1 MAVSAVCC
9 PLAAAAGGRG
19 EQQLEQSEQQL
30 LVLLVLLL
38 LLGCGLVGW
47 TCTLNECC
55 HVLSSSSSSIV
66 SRWLWHGPVQHGA
79 LAAAG

>member
-1 MAVSAVCC
+1 MLPIS
-9 PLAAAAGGRG
+9 GSSGRKRG
-19 EQQLEQSEQQL
+19 QQQQQLEQSEQQL
-30 LVLLVLLL
+30 LVLLVLL

-55 HVLSSSSSSIV
+55 HVLSSSSIV